1 MATIHEERRAPAW
14 LLVLGG
20 AVLALMGSALV
31 YAVVIAFENIGRI
44 GV

>member
-1 MATIHEERRAPAW
+1 MATTNEGRRAPAW
-14 LLVLGG
+14 LLGLGG

-31 YAVVIAFENIGRI
+31 YAVVIALENIGRI